1 MIANLTQLA
10 VATGFAAFLLA
21 SGNEFVPDFACVA
34 GGLFGGSVMQLLTL
48 DERKHPTKKL
58 LLGEI
63 LASAI
68 MGWGTYVMSGY
79 AEDVEIRVCVLAAI
93 AAGATGSIGFRGL
106 IKVLRPK
113 WLDVDEGNKR

>member
-10 VATGFAAFLLA
+10 LATGFGAILLA
-21 SGNEFVPDFACVA
+21 SGNDFVPDFACVA
-34 GGLFGGSVMQLLTL
+34 GGLFGGAVMQLLTL

-68 MGWGTYVMSGY
+68 MGWFTYVISGY
-79 AEDVEIRVCVLAAI
+79 AEEVEIRVCVMAAI
-93 AAGATGSIGFRGL
+93 VAGATGSIGFRWL
-106 IKVLRPK
+106 IKLLRPK
-113 WLDVDEGNKR
+113 WLDITEGTK